1 MGGCGCSVASDSYGY
16 KAFRNRSLCGGGF
29 LAPVCPLVTWEVVVI
44 LLDCS
49 KLSVSALFFFLL
61 LTLEIGGSTLFSV
74 TETKWHGP
82 PSKVLSSYK
91 ERALQKDGSCKDS
104 PNKLSHVSCLHMA
117 SHTVSQD

>member
-1 MGGCGCSVASDSYGY
+1 MVVVWLQITMVIMPLEMDPFVVVA
-16 KAFRNRSLCGGGF
+16 F
-29 LAPVCPLVTWEVVVI
+29 LAPVCPLVTWEVVII
-44 LLDCS
+44 LCDCS
-49 KLSVSALFFFLL
+49 KLSVSILFFFFLHWRL
-61 LTLEIGGSTLFSV
+61 GVQLFFSV

-117 SHTVSQD
+117 SHTR